1 VIEAW
6 DEAFGAVNA
15 RMEMVRNGVSVLPTA
30 MCEVRSGV
38 DEIWGD
44 EGGCGEV
51 IRCLERVILSDR

>member
-1 VIEAW
+1 
-6 DEAFGAVNA
+6 
-15 RMEMVRNGVSVLPTA
+15 MVRNGVSVLPTA